1 MSCGNPATETDVL
14 MQKRKK
20 YDKTKNCVRCKDAQ
34 GNIVIR
40 HAVYCKDCF
49 IPLITHKFRRTLEPT
64 VNPKSDGPRRTALK
78 PAGNL
83 LLGFSGGLGSSV
95 LLDLV
100 HRCYVSLDKSTMP
113 ADGGRDHPRH
123 ERVWKR
129 ITVCYVEVCDAFPG
143 MQDRTDEIAQ
153 FVARYHDLDFVCL
166 RIQDAFDRTWWE
178 KIGGKM
184 PASTKGVSLTDEAL
198 PVDYLPEAG
207 QDASAALRAYLS
219 SLPTPTAVHT
229 SIQTLTRLLLLHTA
243 LQTGSS
249 HLVLGTSLTSLAVSL
264 ISGVAQG
271 AGFTMREETQEEWTP
286 ASDSGLPVDPIPAP
300 DQDESGHAGHP
311 KKKDKGAKQ
320 QSRRTVRIVRPLRD
334 IGMKEC
340 AAWAWWAR
348 IPVVGKE
355 KWVWPGAK
363 PGIGTLTKDFI
374 VGLEQDYPSTVST
387 IVRTCGKLA
396 PKGAVAGKC
405 ILCGRPVQAGVQEW
419 KARISIRSQPPPP
432 PSASANDPPIAHIEP
447 VAPARV
453 SESDADARASLT
465 PYLCYPCHTTLTSRS
480 ARPVPS
486 PWPGTPHPPVVSL
499 PVWTEARLS
508 ASAGDDTERDTGVL
522 VDGEV
527 VQSRKLGKDE
537 MAGIVNEFL
546 LDDE

>member
-1 MSCGNPATETDVL
+1 MSCGNPTTEPDAL
-14 MQKRKK
+14 MQRRKK
-20 YDKTKNCVRCKDAQ
+20 YDKTKNCVKCKEAL

-40 HAVYCKDCF
+40 HAVYCKNCF
-49 IPLITHKFRRTLEPT
+49 IPLITHKFRRALEPT
-64 VNPKSDGPRRTALK
+64 VNPKPDGPRRTALK
-78 PAGNL
+78 PTGNL
-83 LLGFSGGLGSSV
+83 LIGLSGGLGSSV

-100 HRCYVSLDKSTMP
+100 HRCYIALDKSTMP
-113 ADGGRDHPRH
+113 TDGGRAHPRH
-123 ERVWKR
+123 ERVWKK

-143 MQDRTDEIAQ
+143 MKDRTSEIAR
-153 FVARYHDLDFVCL
+153 FVARYDELDLVSL

-178 KIGGKM
+178 KIGGRI
-184 PASTKGVSLTDEAL
+184 PSFGKGVSLADEAL
-198 PVDYLPEAG
+198 SIDSLPPT
-207 QDASAALRAYLS
+207 SADPLTSLRTYLS

-229 SIQTLTRLLLLHTA
+229 SIQTLIRCLLLHTA
-243 LQTGSS
+243 FQTGCS

-271 AGFTMREETQEEWTP
+271 AGFNVREETMEEWSP
-286 ASDSGLPVDPIPAP
+286 DHISALPTAPIPNGTKKGKAP
-300 DQDESGHAGHP
+300 
-311 KKKDKGAKQ
+311 K
-320 QSRRTVRIVRPLRD
+320 RTVRIVRPLRD

-348 IPVVGKE
+348 IPIVGKD
-355 KWVWPGAK
+355 KWLWPGAK

-387 IVRTCGKLA
+387 IVRTCSKLA
-396 PKGAVAGKC
+396 PKGEVAGKC

-432 PSASANDPPIAHIEP
+432 PPLSADDSQGAPVEP
-447 VAPARV
+447 SVVVPDTA
-453 SESDADARASLT
+453 ERASLT

-486 PWPGTPHPPVVSL
+486 PWPSAGATQPSVLSL

-508 ASAGDDTERDTGVL
+508 ASTEVGDTDIVQERKMGR
-522 VDGEV
+522 E
-527 VQSRKLGKDE
+527 E
-537 MAGIVNEFL
+537 MKSIVNEFL
-546 LDDE
+546 LDD